1 MMDFTVLGCL
11 CIALLFVTLAL
22 SVPVGIALAATG
34 ILGMALGPGVNFLA
48 GQLSSLPYAVTS
60 NYAFAVLPLFVLMGV
75 LAERSKI
82 TEEVF
87 RAADVWLRQF
97 KGGLYQAVIVGSA
110 VFAAISGSTIVNAV
124 VFTRL
129 AFPEMLKYGYSRSLS
144 IGAIAAAGSFAAM
157 IPPSIT
163 MVIYAILTEQSVGQL
178 LIAGIIPGLL
188 TAAVYMIG
196 IVIMVRIRPDLAP
209 GLGAPVP
216 LREKLKA
223 IKWLWSVV
231 VLVALVLGGIYL
243 GVFPP
248 SAAGAMGAFGVFVI
262 FVLRLRSRVRSE
274 LGAALLDSA
283 TVSCIVFAVL
293 IGGLIFSRMLVVL
306 GMIDGIVDVI
316 TSITQNPVEFLILA
330 SVFYL
335 VLGCFLDTTSMMVV
349 TLPFI
354 FPITQRLGIDGIWFG
369 IVLVKLVEISVIT
382 PPVGMNLFAV
392 MSAVDEKTTFR
403 HVVRGVIPFIGLE
416 LIVLGLLIA
425 FPVLI
430 TWLPQQM
437 LSK

>member
-1 MMDFTVLGCL
+1 MDFAVVGYL
-11 CIALLFVTLAL
+11 CIGLLFAGLAL
-22 SVPVGIALAATG
+22 GVPVGVALGASG
-34 ILGMALGPGVNFLA
+34 IVGMLLGPGADFLA
-48 GQLSSLPYAVTS
+48 GQLSSLPYAVTA
-60 NYAFAVLPLFVLMGV
+60 NYAYAVLPLFVLMGV
-75 LAERSKI
+75 LAERSGI

-97 KGGLYQAVIVGSA
+97 KGGLYQAVILGSA

-124 VFTRL
+124 VFTRI
-129 AFPEMLKYGYSRSLS
+129 AYPEMLKYGYSRSLS

-163 MVIYAILTEQSVGQL
+163 MVIYAILTEQSVGKL
-178 LIAGIIPGLL
+178 LIAGIIPGIL
-188 TAAVYMIG
+188 TAVVYMVG
-196 IVIMVRIRPDLAP
+196 IIVMVRIRPELAP
-209 GLGAPVP
+209 KLGAPVP
-216 LREKLKA
+216 MRERLRA
-223 IKWLWSVV
+223 IRWLWSVV

-243 GVFPP
+243 GIFPP

-262 FVLRLRSRVRSE
+262 FVLRLRSRVRSQ

-283 TVSCIVFAVL
+283 TVSCIIFAVL

-316 TSITQNPVEFLILA
+316 TSFTQSPMQFLILA

-354 FPITQRLGIDGIWFG
+354 YPIVQHLGIDGVWFG

-392 MSAVDEKTTFR
+392 MSAVDEKTTFG
-403 HVVRGVIPFIGLE
+403 HVTKGVVPFIALE
-416 LIVLGLLIA
+416 LIVLALLIA
-425 FPVLI
+425 FPDLV

-437 LSK
+437 LNN

>member
-1 MMDFTVLGCL
+1 M
-11 CIALLFVTLAL
+11 
-22 SVPVGIALAATG
+22 
-34 ILGMALGPGVNFLA
+34 
-48 GQLSSLPYAVTS
+48 
-60 NYAFAVLPLFVLMGV
+60 
-75 LAERSKI
+75 
-82 TEEVF
+82 
-87 RAADVWLRQF
+87 
-97 KGGLYQAVIVGSA
+97 
-110 VFAAISGSTIVNAV
+110 
-124 VFTRL
+124 
-129 AFPEMLKYGYSRSLS
+129 
-144 IGAIAAAGSFAAM
+144 
-157 IPPSIT
+157 
-163 MVIYAILTEQSVGQL
+163 
-178 LIAGIIPGLL
+178 
-188 TAAVYMIG
+188 
-196 IVIMVRIRPDLAP
+196 
-209 GLGAPVP
+209 
-216 LREKLKA
+216 
-223 IKWLWSVV
+223 
-231 VLVALVLGGIYL
+231 
-243 GVFPP
+243 
-248 SAAGAMGAFGVFVI
+248 
-262 FVLRLRSRVRSE
+262 LRLRSKVRSE

-354 FPITQRLGIDGIWFG
+354 YPITQRLGIDGIWFG

-403 HVVRGVIPFIGLE
+403 HVVRGVMPFIGLE

>member
-1 MMDFTVLGCL
+1 
-11 CIALLFVTLAL
+11 
-22 SVPVGIALAATG
+22 
-34 ILGMALGPGVNFLA
+34 
-48 GQLSSLPYAVTS
+48 
-60 NYAFAVLPLFVLMGV
+60 
-75 LAERSKI
+75 
-82 TEEVF
+82 
-87 RAADVWLRQF
+87 
-97 KGGLYQAVIVGSA
+97 
-110 VFAAISGSTIVNAV
+110 
-124 VFTRL
+124 
-129 AFPEMLKYGYSRSLS
+129 
-144 IGAIAAAGSFAAM
+144 
-157 IPPSIT
+157 
-163 MVIYAILTEQSVGQL
+163 
-178 LIAGIIPGLL
+178 
-188 TAAVYMIG
+188 
-196 IVIMVRIRPDLAP
+196 
-209 GLGAPVP
+209 
-216 LREKLKA
+216 
-223 IKWLWSVV
+223 VV

-354 FPITQRLGIDGIWFG
+354 YPITQRLGIDGIWFG

-403 HVVRGVIPFIGLE
+403 HVVRGVMPFIGLE

-437 LSK
+437 LSN

>member
-1 MMDFTVLGCL
+1 MDFAVVGYL
-11 CIALLFVTLAL
+11 CIGLLFAGLAL
-22 SVPVGIALAATG
+22 GVPVGVALGASG
-34 ILGMALGPGVNFLA
+34 IVGMLLGPGADFLA
-48 GQLSSLPYAVTS
+48 GQLSSLPYAVTA
-60 NYAFAVLPLFVLMGV
+60 NYAYAVLPLFVLMGV
-75 LAERSKI
+75 LAERSGI

-97 KGGLYQAVIVGSA
+97 KGGLYQAVILGSA

-124 VFTRL
+124 VFTRI
-129 AFPEMLKYGYSRSLS
+129 AYPEMLKYGYSRSLS

-178 LIAGIIPGLL
+178 LIAGIIPGIL
-188 TAAVYMIG
+188 TAVVYMVG
-196 IVIMVRIRPDLAP
+196 IIVMVRIRPELAP
-209 GLGAPVP
+209 KLGAPVP
-216 LREKLKA
+216 MRERLKA

-231 VLVALVLGGIYL
+231 VLIALVLGGIYL
-243 GVFPP
+243 GIFPP

-262 FVLRLRSRVRSE
+262 FVLRLRSRVRSQ

-283 TVSCIVFAVL
+283 TVSCIIFAVL

-316 TSITQNPVEFLILA
+316 TSFTQSPVHFLILA

-354 FPITQRLGIDGIWFG
+354 YPIVQHLGIDGVWFG

-392 MSAVDEKTTFR
+392 MSAVDEKTTFG
-403 HVVRGVIPFIGLE
+403 HVARGVMPFIALE
-416 LIVLGLLIA
+416 LIVLALLIA
-425 FPVLI
+425 FPDLV
-430 TWLPQQM
+430 TWLPKQM
-437 LSK
+437 LNN

>member
-1 MMDFTVLGCL
+1 MDQATVGYL
-11 CIALLFVTLAL
+11 CISLLAIGLFTGVPVAVALAL
-22 SVPVGIALAATG
+22 SGV
-34 ILGMALGPGVNFLA
+34 LGMWLGAGYAFMA
-48 GQLSSLPYAVTS
+48 GQLGSLPYAVTS
-60 NYAFAVLPLFVLMGV
+60 NYAYAVLPLFVLMGI
-75 LAERSKI
+75 LAEKAGI

-87 RAADVWLRQF
+87 RAADVWLRRLR
-97 KGGLYQAVIVGSA
+97 GGLYQAVVVGSA

-129 AFPEMLKYGYSRSLS
+129 AFPEMLRYGYNRSLS

-163 MVIYAILTEQSVGQL
+163 MVIYAIITEQSVGQL
-178 LIAGIIPGLL
+178 LIAGVVPGLL
-188 TAAVYMIG
+188 TAAVYMVG
-196 IVIMVRIRPDLAP
+196 IWLMVRFRPDLAP
-209 GLGAPVP
+209 KIGDRIAMAER
-216 LREKLKA
+216 LRS
-223 IKWLWSVV
+223 IKWLWPVIA
-231 VLVALVLGGIYL
+231 LIALVLGGMYM

-248 SAAGAMGAFGVFVI
+248 SAAGAVGAFGVFAI
-262 FVLRLRSRVRSE
+262 FLARLRSRFRTPLME
-274 LGAALLDSA
+274 ALVDTA

-306 GMIDGIVDVI
+306 GLIDGFVDLI
-316 TSITQNPVEFLILA
+316 TAIADTPVEFLLLA
-330 SVFYL
+330 CLFYL

-349 TLPFI
+349 TLPFV
-354 FPITQRLGIDGIWFG
+354 FPVTQRLGIDPIWFG

-392 MSAVDEKTTFR
+392 MSAVDDKTKFV
-403 HVVRGVIPFIGLE
+403 HVARGVMPFIGLE

-425 FPVLI
+425 YPELV

-437 LSK
+437 LQR

>member
-1 MMDFTVLGCL
+1 
-11 CIALLFVTLAL
+11 
-22 SVPVGIALAATG
+22 
-34 ILGMALGPGVNFLA
+34 
-48 GQLSSLPYAVTS
+48 
-60 NYAFAVLPLFVLMGV
+60 
-75 LAERSKI
+75 
-82 TEEVF
+82 
-87 RAADVWLRQF
+87 
-97 KGGLYQAVIVGSA
+97 
-110 VFAAISGSTIVNAV
+110 
-124 VFTRL
+124 
-129 AFPEMLKYGYSRSLS
+129 
-144 IGAIAAAGSFAAM
+144 
-157 IPPSIT
+157 
-163 MVIYAILTEQSVGQL
+163 
-178 LIAGIIPGLL
+178 
-188 TAAVYMIG
+188 
-196 IVIMVRIRPDLAP
+196 MVRIRPDLAP

-216 LREKLKA
+216 LREKLNA

-243 GVFPP
+243 GVYPP

-354 FPITQRLGIDGIWFG
+354 FPVVTKLGIDQIWFG
-369 IVLVKLVEISVIT
+369 IVLVKLVEISVVT

-392 MSAVDEKTTFR
+392 MSAVDSNTRFS
-403 HVVRGVIPFIGLE
+403 HVARGVMPFIGLE

-425 FPVLI
+425 YPALV

-437 LSK
+437 LGR

>member
-1 MMDFTVLGCL
+1 MDFAVVGYL
-11 CIALLFVTLAL
+11 CIGLLFAGLAL
-22 SVPVGIALAATG
+22 GVPVGVALGASG
-34 ILGMALGPGVNFLA
+34 IVGMLLGPGADFLA
-48 GQLSSLPYAVTS
+48 GQLSSLPYAVTA
-60 NYAFAVLPLFVLMGV
+60 NYAYAVLPLFVLMGV
-75 LAERSKI
+75 LAERSGI

-97 KGGLYQAVIVGSA
+97 KGGLYQAVILGSA

-124 VFTRL
+124 VFTRI
-129 AFPEMLKYGYSRSLS
+129 AYPEMLKYGYSRSLS

-163 MVIYAILTEQSVGQL
+163 MVIYAILTEQSVGKL
-178 LIAGIIPGLL
+178 LIAGIIPGIL
-188 TAAVYMIG
+188 TAVVYMVG
-196 IVIMVRIRPDLAP
+196 IIVMVRIRPELAP
-209 GLGAPVP
+209 KLGAPVP
-216 LREKLKA
+216 MRERLRA

-243 GVFPP
+243 GIFPP

-262 FVLRLRSRVRSE
+262 FVLRLRSRVRSQ

-283 TVSCIVFAVL
+283 TVSCIIFAVL

-316 TSITQNPVEFLILA
+316 TSFTQSPMQFLILA

-354 FPITQRLGIDGIWFG
+354 YPIVQHLGIDGVWFG

-392 MSAVDEKTTFR
+392 MSAVDEKTTFG
-403 HVVRGVIPFIGLE
+403 HVTKGVVPFIALE
-416 LIVLGLLIA
+416 LIVLALLIA
-425 FPVLI
+425 FPDLV

-437 LSK
+437 LNN